1 MSNSQAAQTHLHPLA
16 SARGSVIFGVS
27 FVIMPINWPDLVLEE
42 WQDTLAT
49 LHLWTQIVGKIRLKT
64 TPLVNHW
71 WNVPLYV
78 SARGLTTSPMP
89 YGDRIF
95 EIYFDFIDHQLRID
109 CSDGSLSE
117 LPLRPQ
123 SVAEFYQE
131 LMTALHGLGFD
142 VKIWTMPVEV
152 PSPFSAVREAIPF
165 EKDSVHK
172 SYDADHVN
180 RFWRALVSIDDVF
193 KQFRARFIGKVSPV
207 HFWWGSFDHAVTRFS
222 GQVAP
227 PREGADKITVEAY
240 SHEVISHG
248 WWPGGNGFQAAFY
261 AYAAP
266 EPAGFGKAKVKP
278 EAAFYSNDVKEFFL
292 PYEAVR
298 TSASPEEALM
308 DFCQSTYEAGANL
321 AGWDRKTLE
330 R

>member
-1 MSNSQAAQTHLHPLA
+1 MANNT
-16 SARGSVIFGVS
+16 
-27 FVIMPINWPDLVLEE
+27 WPELILEE

-49 LHLWTQIVGKIRLKT
+49 LHMWTQIVGKIRLKQ

-78 SARGLTTSPMP
+78 AARGLTTSPMS
-89 YGDRIF
+89 YEDRLF
-95 EIYFDFIDHQLRID
+95 EIYFDFIDHKLRID
-109 CSDGSLSE
+109 CSDGAVTTLE
-117 LPLRPQ
+117 LRPQ
-123 SVAEFYQE
+123 SVANFYNE
-131 LMTALHGLGFD
+131 LMNALHGLGID
-142 VKIWTMPVEV
+142 VKIWTTPVEV

-165 EKDSVHK
+165 EQDQIHK
-172 SYDADHVN
+172 SYDADYVN

-193 KQFRARFIGKVSPV
+193 KQFRARFVGKVSPV

-222 GQVAP
+222 GREAP
-227 PREGADKITVEAY
+227 PREGADRVTIEAY

-248 WWPGGNGFQAAFY
+248 FWPGGNGFQAAFY

-266 EPAGFGKAKVKP
+266 EPHGFGDAKVKP
-278 EAAFYSNDVKEFFL
+278 DAAFYSKDVNEFFL
-292 PYEAVR
+292 PYDTVR
-298 TSASPEEALM
+298 QSPSPQHALM

-321 AGWDRKTLE
+321 ARWDRKALE